1 MNGTECSV
9 TCGIGIR
16 EIYRLCNSP
25 QPGLYGNSCVGNSTE
40 LVECLR
46 EECRGNM
53 NQISNMDL
61 LLNV

>member
-25 QPGLYGNSCVGNSTE
+25 QPGLYGNSCVGNSTD

-46 EECRGNM
+46 EQCQGNM
-53 NQISNMDL
+53 KLAM
-61 LLNV
+61 